1 MSNNLFIHKKDGLFT
16 RVDSRVVILVEA
28 SGGWSKIITQEGVHL
43 VSSTLSQLE
52 EQLPVA
58 LFCRVHRTYI
68 AALEHISSFTA
79 DSVRILDR
87 DIPLSRS
94 YAEKLFSKLNI
105 IM

>member
-1 MSNNLFIHKKDGLFT
+1 MNESIFVRQKNGLFT

-28 SGGWSKIITQEGVHL
+28 SGGWSKIITQESVHL

-68 AALEHISSFTA
+68 AALDHVSSFTA

-94 YAEKLFSKLNI
+94 YAEKFFSKLNI

>member
-1 MSNNLFIHKKDGLFT
+1 MNNILFIHKNEGLFT

-28 SGGWSKIITQEGVHL
+28 SDGWSKIITQEGVYL

-68 AALEHISSFTA
+68 VALEHISSFTA
-79 DSVRILDR
+79 DSIRILDR

-94 YAEKLFSKLNI
+94 YAEKFLGKLEI

>member
-1 MSNNLFIHKKDGLFT
+1 MNNSLFIRKNEGLFT

-28 SGGWSKIITQEGVHL
+28 SGGWSKIITKEGVYL

-58 LFCRVHRTYI
+58 LFCRVSRTYI

-79 DSVRILDR
+79 HSVRILDR
-87 DIPLSRS
+87 DIPLSGS
-94 YAEKLFSKLNI
+94 YAEKLFSRVNI
-105 IM
+105 IL

>member
-1 MSNNLFIHKKDGLFT
+1 MNDNLFIRQNEGLFT

-28 SGGWSKIITQEGVHL
+28 SGGWSKIITQEGVLL
-43 VSSTLSQLE
+43 VRSTLSQLE

-68 AALEHISSFTA
+68 VALEHISSFTA
-79 DSVRILDR
+79 GSLRILDR

-94 YAEKLFSKLNI
+94 FAEKLFSKLTI